1 MLANSLRQL
10 SKAAASRALVS
21 QSSAQSLNGLAP
33 FATAAQPA
41 DPKTVLAIL
50 YKAGSASEEKRL
62 LGCVENE
69 LGLREW
75 LESQG
80 HKYIV
85 TDSKEGADSDL
96 DKYLPEADI
105 VITTPFHP
113 GYINAERIAKA
124 PKLKLALT
132 AGIGSDHVD
141 LPAAAEHGVTV
152 AEITGSNVVSVAEH
166 VVMMILT
173 LVRNYMPAH
182 KQIIAGDWNVAQIA
196 KDAFDL
202 EDKVVG
208 TVGAGRIGQRVL
220 QRLAGFDCKEL
231 LYTDYKQLPAA
242 LEKSLNC
249 RYVKDV
255 ADLVKECDIVTINAP
270 LHKGTEHLFNTEMI
284 ANFKKG
290 SYLVN
295 TARGKICEA
304 QAVVD
309 ALESGQLRGYAG
321 DVWYPQPAPKDHPW
335 RTMKNHAMTP
345 HYSGNTLD
353 AQMRYAA
360 GTKDVLDRFF
370 NNKPLKKDDVIVEG
384 GKMAAQYDAAAK
396 DRNME
401 FESGWE
407 KVKSAAKSAVGGNQG
422 VTN

>member
-1 MLANSLRQL
+1 MLANSFRQL
-10 SKAAASRALVS
+10 SRATAGRALVN
-21 QSSAQSLNGLAP
+21 QSTTSFANLAP
-33 FATAAQPA
+33 FATAASQPS

-50 YKAGSASEEKRL
+50 YKAGDAAKEKRL

-80 HKYIV
+80 HKFIV

-96 DKYLPEADI
+96 DKYLPEADV

-113 GYINAERIAKA
+113 GYLSQERLSKA
-124 PKLKLALT
+124 NKLKLALT

-141 LPAAAEHGVTV
+141 LDAAAKNGVTV

-182 KQIIAGDWNVAQIA
+182 KQIIKGDWNVAEIA

-231 LYTDYKQLPAA
+231 LYTDYKQLPAS

-249 RYVKDV
+249 RYVADV
-255 ADLVKECDIVTINAP
+255 GDLVSQCDVVTINCP
-270 LHKGTEHLFNTEMI
+270 LHKGTEHLFNKDMI
-284 ANFKKG
+284 SKFKKG

-295 TARGKICEA
+295 TARGKIAET

-335 RTMKNHAMTP
+335 RTMPNHAMTP
-345 HYSGNTLD
+345 HYSGTTLD

-396 DRNME
+396 DRNMQ

-407 KVKSAAKSAVGGNQG
+407 KVKTAAKNVTGGNKG
-422 VTN
+422 VA